1 MRRRT
6 ALRREVT
13 PDPKFNNKTI
23 SRFVNMLMI
32 DGKKWN
38 AESIVYGSLEI
49 VAQKTQKSDPI
60 EVLTKAIDN
69 VRPLLELKSRRVG
82 GATYQIP
89 VEVRGDR
96 GVSLALRWIRNSA
109 RGRKGKPMKQRLADE
124 ILEAFNG
131 QGSAVKKRETAHSMA
146 KANQAFA
153 HFRWN

>member
-1 MRRRT
+1 MRRRR
-6 ALRREVT
+6 AERREVI

-38 AESIVYGSLEI
+38 AERIIYGSLDL
-49 VAQKTQKSDPI
+49 VVQKTQKSDAM

-89 VEVRGDR
+89 VEVKGDR
-96 GVSLALRWIRNSA
+96 GVSLALRWIRNAA
-109 RGRKGKPMKQRLADE
+109 RARKGKPMEQRIADE
-124 ILEAFNG
+124 ILDAYHG
-131 QGSAVKKRETAHSMA
+131 QGTAVKKKEEIHKMA
-146 KANQAFA
+146 EANRAFS
-153 HFRWN
+153 HYRW

>member
-1 MRRRT
+1 MRRRQ
-6 ALRREVT
+6 ADKREVI
-13 PDPKFNNKTI
+13 PDPKFNNKTV

-49 VAQKTQKSDPI
+49 VSQKLQKTDSLEI
-60 EVLTKAIDN
+60 LNKAIDN

-89 VEVRGDR
+89 VEVKGER
-96 GVSLALRWIRNSA
+96 GVSLALRWIRNAA

-124 ILEAFNG
+124 ILEAYNG
-131 QGSAVKKRETAHSMA
+131 QGSSVKKKEEIHKMA
-146 KANQAFA
+146 EANRAFS
-153 HFRWN
+153 HYRW